1 MVCTSADK
9 TNLKGDHLRMAT
21 AIIYGAPGSG
31 KTINTTRIPG
41 KSLLLSSD
49 NSARVLNNFERPNL
63 TIKEAKTFKDFVDDF
78 EAATESKQ
86 YDNIIV
92 DCLTDLIDAYITEIR
107 EHGFSGDIR
116 QHYLAIY
123 TKVKFLVR
131 KAAFCDTNVIF
142 NCWEDSEVG
151 ELTSGEMARCVS
163 PMLPAKIKQQVCG
176 LCNIVG
182 RVSSAM
188 DKSGNRQWYFF
199 TEAGKETIMAK
210 DQMFLRKSC
219 LPENL
224 FTAPEV
230 KK

>member
-1 MVCTSADK
+1 
-9 TNLKGDHLRMAT
+9 MAT
-21 AIIYGAPGSG
+21 AIIYGTPGSG

-49 NSARVLNNFERPNL
+49 NSALVLNNFNRPNL
-63 TIKEAKTFKDFVDDF
+63 TIKEVKNFKEFVDEF
-78 EAATESKQ
+78 EAATTSKQ

-92 DCLTDLIDAYITEIR
+92 DCLTDLIDAYIVEIR
-107 EHGFSGDIR
+107 EKGVSGDIR

-123 TKVKFLVR
+123 TKVKYLVR
-131 KAAFCDTNVIF
+131 KAAYCETNCVF
-142 NCWEDSEVG
+142 NCWEDSETG
-151 ELTSGEMARCVS
+151 ELSTGELARCVS

-176 LCNIVG
+176 LCNIVA
-182 RVSSAM
+182 RVSSAL
-188 DKSGNRQWYFF
+188 DKQGNRQWYFF

-219 LPENL
+219 LPEDI
-224 FTAPEV
+224 FTAP

>member
-1 MVCTSADK
+1 
-9 TNLKGDHLRMAT
+9 MAT

-49 NSARVLNNFERPNL
+49 NSALVLNNFERPNL
-63 TIKEAKTFKDFVDDF
+63 TIKEVKNFKDFVEAF
-78 EAATESKQ
+78 EAATASKI

-92 DCLTDLIDAYITEIR
+92 DCLTDLIDAYIVEIR

-131 KAAFCDTNVIF
+131 KAAYCDTNCIF
-142 NCWEDSEVG
+142 NCWEDAEIG
-151 ELTSGEMARCVS
+151 ELSTGEMARCVS

-182 RVSSAM
+182 RVTSAI
-188 DKSGNRQWYFF
+188 DKQGNRQWYFF

-210 DQMFLRKSC
+210 DQMYLRKNC
-219 LPENL
+219 LPEDI
-224 FTAPEV
+224 FTAP
-230 KK
+230 KN

>member
-1 MVCTSADK
+1 
-9 TNLKGDHLRMAT
+9 MAT

-31 KTINTTRIPG
+31 KTINTTRLPG
-41 KSLLLSSD
+41 KSLLISSD

-63 TIKEAKTFKDFVDDF
+63 TIKVAMSFKDFVDEF
-78 EAATESKQ
+78 EAATANHQ

-107 EHGFSGDIR
+107 EKGFSGDIR
-116 QHYLAIY
+116 QYYLSVY
-123 TKVKFLVR
+123 TKVKFLTR
-131 KAAFCDTNVIF
+131 KAAFCDTNVVF
-142 NCWEDSEVG
+142 NCWEDSEVC

-182 RVSSAM
+182 RVSSAI
-188 DKSGNRQWYFF
+188 DKNGNRQWYFF

-219 LPENL
+219 MPESL

>member
-1 MVCTSADK
+1 
-9 TNLKGDHLRMAT
+9 MAT

-31 KTINTTRIPG
+31 KTINATRIPG

-49 NSARVLNNFERPNL
+49 NSARVLDNFERPDL
-63 TIKEAKTFKDFVDDF
+63 TVKEVRNFKEFVDEF
-78 EAATESKQ
+78 EKATTSKQ

-92 DCLTDLIDAYITEIR
+92 DCLTDLIDSFITEIR
-107 EHGFSGDIR
+107 EKGVSGDIR

-131 KAAFCDTNVIF
+131 KAAFCDTNVVF
-142 NCWEDSEVG
+142 TCWEDSEVG

-176 LCNIVG
+176 LCNVVG
-182 RVSSAM
+182 RVSSAI
-188 DKSGNRQWYFF
+188 DKNGNRQWYFF

-210 DQMFLRKSC
+210 DQLYLRKSC
-219 LPENL
+219 MPEHL
-224 FTAPEV
+224 FTKPN
-230 KK
+230 

>member
-1 MVCTSADK
+1 
-9 TNLKGDHLRMAT
+9 MAS

-41 KSLLLSSD
+41 ETLLLSSD
-49 NSARVLNNFERPNL
+49 NSALVLKNFDRPNL
-63 TIKEAKTFKDFVDDF
+63 TIKAVKSFKDFVDDF
-78 EAATESKQ
+78 ESATKNKQ

-107 EHGFSGDIR
+107 EKGFSGDIR
-116 QHYLAIY
+116 QHYLTIY

-131 KAAFCDTNVIF
+131 QAAFCDTNVVF
-142 NCWEDSEVG
+142 NCWEDSEAG
-151 ELTSGEMARCVS
+151 ELSSGEMARCVS
-163 PMLPAKIKQQVCG
+163 PMLPAKIKQQVVG
-176 LCNIVG
+176 LCNICG
-182 RVSSAM
+182 RVTSAL
-188 DKSGNRQWYFF
+188 DKDGNRQWYFF

-210 DQMFLRKSC
+210 DQMFLRKKC
-219 LPENL
+219 WPENL

>member
-1 MVCTSADK
+1 
-9 TNLKGDHLRMAT
+9 MAT
-21 AIIYGAPGSG
+21 ALIYGAPGSG

-41 KSLLLSSD
+41 KTLLLSSD

-63 TIKEAKTFKDFVDDF
+63 TVKEAMTFKDFVDDF
-78 EAATESKQ
+78 EAATASKQ

-107 EHGFSGDIR
+107 EKGFSGDIR

-151 ELTSGEMARCVS
+151 ELTTGEMARCVS

-182 RVSSAM
+182 RVSSAPN
-188 DKSGNRQWYFF
+188 KNGNRQWYFF

-224 FTAPEV
+224 FTAPEA